1 MSSAILL
8 FGLVTFLVFLHM
20 TFMWLWYRSTNN
32 PSVVDVGWA
41 LGLTISGLVF
51 LNAEPLSTRNMILS
65 VLLFLWG
72 LRLGLFLWLTRIR
85 KGIVD
90 KRYLTLSQDWK
101 IAKPLGFF
109 LNFQLQ
115 GFFIL
120 LLSLPWFLVA
130 LSPQTK
136 PGWLD
141 YAAVLL
147 ALVSLGAE
155 TLADYQ
161 LQVFKKG
168 HPGKVCNQGLWSY
181 SRHPNYFFEWLIWLS
196 FSLFSF
202 SHAFGWLGLISPLT
216 LYVLMTRITGPMTEE
231 GSRQARGQAYLDYQK
246 NTPFFFPSWLN
257 PYWLYQKHKSGR

>member
-1 MSSAILL
+1 MTPALL
-8 FGLVTFLVFLHM
+8 FWLVIVVIFLHM
-20 TFMWLWYRSTNN
+20 TLVWLWYRITNN

-51 LNAEPLSTRNMILS
+51 LNVPPFSLRKGFFSILLCLWG
-65 VLLFLWG
+65 VRLGFFLWS
-72 LRLGLFLWLTRIR
+72 TRIR

-90 KRYLTLSQDWK
+90 KRYLTLSQDWT

-120 LLSLPWFLVA
+120 LLSLPWFFVA
-130 LSPQTK
+130 LSSDTLPN
-136 PGWLD
+136 GLD
-141 YAAVLL
+141 YAAALL
-147 ALVSLGAE
+147 ALISLGAE

-161 LQVFKKG
+161 LQVFKRNY
-168 HPGKVCNQGLWSY
+168 PGEVCNQGLWFY

-202 SHAFGWLGLISPLT
+202 SHALGWLGLISPLT
-216 LYVLMTRITGPMTEE
+216 LYLLMTRITGPMTEA
-231 GSRQARGQAYLDYQK
+231 GSLKARGQAYLDYQQ

-257 PYWLYQKHKSGR
+257 PHWLLQKKKSSR